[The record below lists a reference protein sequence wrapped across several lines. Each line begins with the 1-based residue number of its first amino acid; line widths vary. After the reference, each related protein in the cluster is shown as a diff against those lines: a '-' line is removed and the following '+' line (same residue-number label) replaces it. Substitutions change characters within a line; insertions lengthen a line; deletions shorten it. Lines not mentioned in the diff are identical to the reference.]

1 MKPQP
6 NQATA
11 LARKRR
17 ERTRKPGRETGSEGL
32 KGPESGGG
40 GWDGMGRAGAGA
52 GPGGPSSSGIPAE
65 PGAAGGAGLR
75 EGGVGPP
82 LRPSARGCGPVSLC
96 RGRTPRSLNPAPG
109 PARGRRSGPTPAEY
123 SRRAAP
129 LAPRPGRLRARAR
142 FRPLFLPEE
151 ERGSCLLSSEYVFG
165 VPCLLLPRRRPPP
178 RARLRLRLPVIFVW
192 RPRAPGSTLGG
203 AAAPAPGRSCRRA
216 AGRGAGA

>member
-1 MKPQP
+1 M
-6 NQATA
+6 
-11 LARKRR
+11 
-17 ERTRKPGRETGSEGL
+17 GRDGKSG
-32 KGPESGGG
+32 SGGG
-40 GWDGMGRAGAGA
+40 AGRTLLLGD
-52 GPGGPSSSGIPAE
+52 
-65 PGAAGGAGLR
+65 AGGAGR
-75 EGGVGPP
+75 GG
-82 LRPSARGCGPVSLC
+82 RGGAPGG
-96 RGRTPRSLNPAPG
+96 RGRPAPPPGGPDRFPFVAGAPHAPPAAPPRAPG
-109 PARGRRSGPTPAEY
+109 PARGRRPGPTPAEY

-129 LAPRPGRLRARAR
+129 LAPSPGRLRARAR

-203 AAAPAPGRSCRRA
+203 AAAPGPGRSCRRA